1 MICKASSMS
10 MPAQSEGDKLHVVT
24 SDHMSPGRILA
35 GRTLVWSAALV
46 LAVMLIAQALY
57 EFEVIS
63 FGFETW
69 RPVLYA
75 YLFWAIA
82 MGVAQVLIR
91 GEQGKRALFVL
102 PAVLFVV
109 SMVIFPMLFGLYIS
123 FTDWNLASVTGRK
136 FNGLDNFRQM
146 LSDPFYWNALKNMV
160 YYVAA
165 IAVEYTIAFGLA
177 LLLNADIRARKFF
190 RVALLLPLMLSPVAV
205 SWMVGKSM
213 MEIRFGPLAKL
224 ARFLGWESPSFF
236 GTPEVARLAIMAMD
250 AWTFI
255 PFMMI
260 MILAG
265 LQALPKEVLEAAK
278 VDGATAWQSFWEVI
292 FPLMLPVSITAIV
305 IRIIF
310 KLKLADIIINVTSG
324 GPGGATDSVTS
335 FIFREYR
342 DRSNV
347 GYGTLL
353 AMIYLVLI
361 IIFILMLMSG
371 VNRWMRRT
379 SQGGIA

>member
-1 MICKASSMS
+1 MS
-10 MPAQSEGDKLHVVT
+10 MPAQFEGDKLHVVT

-35 GRTLVWSAALV
+35 GQTLVRFAAIL
-46 LAVMLIAQALY
+46 LAVILIAQALY

-63 FGFETW
+63 FGFENW

-123 FTDWNLASVTGRK
+123 FTDWNLASLTGRK

-165 IAVEYTIAFGLA
+165 IAVEYAIAFGLA

-213 MEIRFGPLAKL
+213 MEIRFGPLARL

-353 AMIYLVLI
+353 AMVYLVLI
-361 IIFILMLMSG
+361 IVFILTLMSV

-379 SQGGIA
+379 NQGGNG